1 MSSLL
6 KIQAGRVSNVVASA
20 YVGDND
26 LLWYDETGVLR
37 LGDGVTP
44 GGIPLNFNGADSSS
58 TVFNNFLPGIT
69 NLYSLGTPNAQWKTL
84 YLSSSTFY
92 VGGNTVTIS
101 NTGTLLINGIQIGGS
116 TTNIITTGTSTIII
130 GYTGSQGIQ
139 GPIGYTGSAGSGS
152 GSSTPITVAPNVG
165 LAVTNNTLTTVYNTL
180 ISDDVQSIALGGA
193 AAQSASVW
201 KSKNIVEVLDTIL
214 FPDVLPTYTVP
225 SSSLSGSSGTREI
238 GSSLTQALTFTGVE
252 NDAGAFIQLIIS
264 RGSTQLATID
274 FPTAVST
281 TDIPAQFGYVD
292 PNNPN
297 RSYSLSYT
305 DIFTV
310 VAGNSSWSAAGVYL
324 AGLAKLNNKGAA
336 DTRAA
341 QVRNVNAPQS
351 AASITSSVLV
361 TGIYPYFWGKSSTQ
375 PTPSSIA
382 ATIAAG
388 AATKVLAAADG
399 TVTVTYNAAGEYVWL
414 AHEASYTNKT
424 KWYNTEL
431 NQGNIG
437 PGNFILAPTINVV
450 TSPENYWSNISFD
463 IYISDGA
470 TNTTGSLQFRNS

>member
-6 KIQAGRVSNVVASA
+6 KIQAGRVSNVAASA
-20 YVGDND
+20 YVGDKD

-37 LGDGVTP
+37 FGDGVTP
-44 GGIPLNFNGADSSS
+44 GGIPINFGGASTSS
-58 TVFNNFLPGIT
+58 TVYNNFIPGI
-69 NLYSLGTPNAQWKTL
+69 NNYYSLGTTSTQWKTL

-152 GSSTPITVAPNVG
+152 GGSTPITVTPNVG
-165 LAVTNNTLTTVYNTL
+165 LAVAANTLTTVYNTL
-180 ISDDVQSIALGGA
+180 ISDDVQSVALGGA
-193 AAQSASVW
+193 AAQPASVW

-214 FPDVLPTYTVP
+214 FPDVLPTYTIP
-225 SSSLSGSSGTREI
+225 SSTLSGVSGTREI
-238 GSSLTQALTFTGVE
+238 GSSLTQSLTFTGVE
-252 NDAGAFIQLIIS
+252 NDSGAFTALTIS
-264 RGSTQLATID
+264 RGSTQLATITS
-274 FPTAVST
+274 PTAAST
-281 TDIPAQFGYVD
+281 TDIAAQFGYVD

-297 RSYSLSYT
+297 RLYSLSYT

-310 VAGNSSWSAAGVYL
+310 VAGNSTWSASGTYL
-324 AGLAKLNNKGAA
+324 AGLAKLNNKGVA

-351 AASITSSVLV
+351 ASSISSSVSV

-375 PTPSSIA
+375 PTASSIA

-388 AATKVLAAADG
+388 AANKVLAVADG

-414 AHEASYTNKT
+414 AHEATYTNKT

-437 PGNFILAPTINVV
+437 PGNFILSPTTNVV

-470 TNTTGSLQFRNS
+470 TNTNGALQFRNS

>member
-6 KIQAGRVSNVVASA
+6 KIQAGRVSNVAASA
-20 YVGDND
+20 YVGDKD

-37 LGDGVTP
+37 FGDGVTP
-44 GGIPLNFNGADSSS
+44 GGIPINFNGGGSSS
-58 TVFNNFLPGIT
+58 TVFNSFLPGIT
-69 NLYSLGTPNAQWKTL
+69 NLYSLGTPSAQWKTL

-152 GSSTPITVAPNVG
+152 STPVTVKPNVG

-180 ISDDVQSIALGGA
+180 IGDDVQSIALGGA

-214 FPDVLPTYTVP
+214 FPDVLPTYTIP
-225 SSSLSGSSGTREI
+225 TTTLTGTSGTREI

-252 NDAGAFIQLIIS
+252 NDAGAFTALTIS
-264 RGSTQLATID
+264 QGSTQLATINS
-274 FPTAVST
+274 PTATST

-305 DIFTV
+305 DIFTI
-310 VAGNSSWSAAGVYL
+310 VAGNSIWNATGTYL
-324 AGLAKLNNKGAA
+324 AGLAKLNNKGVA

-351 AASITSSVLV
+351 ASSLSSSVTI
-361 TGIYPYFWGKSSTQ
+361 TGIYPYFWGKSNTQ
-375 PTPSSIA
+375 PTTSSIA

-388 AATKVLAAADG
+388 TANKVLSPADS
-399 TVTVTYNAAGEYVWL
+399 TVTVTYNAVGEYVWL
-414 AHEASYTNKT
+414 AHAASYTNKT

-437 PGNFILAPTINVV
+437 PGNFILTPVVNAV
-450 TSPENYWSNISFD
+450 TSPESYWSSILFD

-470 TNTTGSLQFRNS
+470 TTTNGALQFRNS

>member
-26 LLWYDETGVLR
+26 LLFYDETGVLR

-44 GGIPLNFNGADSSS
+44 GGIPLNFNGGGSSS
-58 TVFNNFLPGIT
+58 TVFNSFLPGIT
-69 NLYSLGTPNAQWKTL
+69 NLYSLGTPSAQWKTL

-152 GSSTPITVAPNVG
+152 STPVTVKPNVG

-180 ISDDVQSIALGGA
+180 IGDDVQSIALGGA

-214 FPDVLPTYTVP
+214 FPDVLPTYTIP
-225 SSSLSGSSGTREI
+225 TTTLTGTSGTREI

-252 NDAGAFIQLIIS
+252 NDAGAFTALTIS
-264 RGSTQLATID
+264 QGSTQLATINS
-274 FPTAVST
+274 PTATST

-305 DIFTV
+305 DIFTI
-310 VAGNSSWSAAGVYL
+310 VAGNSIWNATGTYL
-324 AGLAKLNNKGAA
+324 AGLAKLNNKGVA

-351 AASITSSVLV
+351 ASSLSSSVTI
-361 TGIYPYFWGKSSTQ
+361 TGIYPYFWGKSNTQ
-375 PTPSSIA
+375 PTTSSIA

-388 AATKVLAAADG
+388 TANKVLSPADS
-399 TVTVTYNAAGEYVWL
+399 TVTVTYNAVGEYVWL
-414 AHEASYTNKT
+414 AHAASYTNKT

-437 PGNFILAPTINVV
+437 PGNFILTPVVNAV
-450 TSPENYWSNISFD
+450 TSPESYWSSILFD

-470 TNTTGSLQFRNS
+470 TTTNGALQFRNS

>member
-6 KIQAGRVSNVVASA
+6 KIQAGRVSNVAASA
-20 YVGDND
+20 YVGDKD

-37 LGDGVTP
+37 FGDGVTP
-44 GGIPLNFNGADSSS
+44 GGIPINFSGAGTSS
-58 TVFNNFLPGIT
+58 TVFNNFLPGVT
-69 NLYSLGTPNAQWKTL
+69 NLYSLGTPDKAWSTL
-84 YLSSSTFY
+84 YLSSSTFFI
-92 VGGNTVTIS
+92 GGNTVTIAG
-101 NTGTLLINGIQIGGS
+101 TGTILVNGVAISGGS
-116 TTNIITTGTSTIII
+116 GSGI
-130 GYTGSQGIQ
+130 GYTGSR

-152 GSSTPITVAPNVG
+152 GGSTPITVTPNVG
-165 LAVTNNTLTTVYNTL
+165 LAVAANTLTTVYNTL
-180 ISDDVQSIALGGA
+180 ISDDVQSVALGGA
-193 AAQSASVW
+193 AAQPASVW

-214 FPDVLPTYTVP
+214 FPDVLPTYTIP
-225 SSSLSGSSGTREI
+225 SSTLSGVSGTREI
-238 GSSLTQALTFTGVE
+238 GSSLTQSLTFTGVE
-252 NDAGAFIQLIIS
+252 NDSGAFTALTIS
-264 RGSTQLATID
+264 RGSTQLATITS
-274 FPTAVST
+274 PTAAST
-281 TDIPAQFGYVD
+281 TDIAAQFGYVD

-297 RSYSLSYT
+297 RLYSLSYT

-310 VAGNSSWSAAGVYL
+310 VAGNSTWSASGTYL
-324 AGLAKLNNKGAA
+324 AGLAKLNNKGVA

-351 AASITSSVLV
+351 ASSISSSVSV

-375 PTPSSIA
+375 PTASSIA

-388 AATKVLAAADG
+388 AANKVLAVADG

-414 AHEASYTNKT
+414 AHEATYTNKT

-437 PGNFILAPTINVV
+437 PGNFILSPTTNVV

-470 TNTTGSLQFRNS
+470 TNTNGALQFRNS